1 MTMQSDIGRPVLWEQ
16 VRQTMRGQ
24 VDHRE
29 FETWLAP
36 LAMRLEADW
45 AVISAPN
52 RFFVDWIKDHYL
64 SQLEQVISQCAARPL
79 RLRFETGNGPVPAS
93 RPVEAQPAL
102 AQPAPAAP
110 ALTSLAQPTLKPGYT
125 FETFIVGTCNE
136 LAHAA
141 CRAVAQQPG
150 RQYNPLLIFG
160 GAGLGK
166 THLLHAVGNAFYQRD
181 PRAKVL
187 YTTCEA
193 FTNELIQAVRFD
205 SIGRFQEKYRGLDC
219 LLLDD
224 IQFLAGRER
233 TQEELFH
240 TFNAL
245 QESGGQIVL
254 TSDDPPRELQGVV
267 KRLRTRFEGGLTAD
281 LQPPPSEIMV
291 AILQSKALAKGMDLS
306 DQVAMFLA
314 RQPESNVRVLEGYLN
329 RIIAVSR
336 FQGVEVTLEL
346 ARRVV
351 GPLMAQ
357 RQVSVEEVLQTVAAR
372 YGVRVGELKSSRKTR
387 DVTRPRQVAMFLARQ
402 LTGQSYP
409 EIGRALGGKDH
420 STVVKGVKKIQ
431 GQMAREAALA
441 EEIRTLERELLEG
454 GETPVD

>member
-1 MTMQSDIGRPVLWEQ
+1 MQRDFGRPDLWEQ

-24 VDHRE
+24 VDPRD
-29 FETWLAP
+29 FDTWLAP
-36 LAMRLEADW
+36 LTMRLEADW

-52 RFFVDWIKDHYL
+52 RFFVDWVRDHYL

-79 RLRFETGNGPVPAS
+79 GLRFETDAGPVPTPPTS
-93 RPVEAQPAL
+93 TRPAFFA
-102 AQPAPAAP
+102 PAPAAAATTP
-110 ALTSLAQPTLKPGYT
+110 AQPTLKPGYT
-125 FETFIVGTCNE
+125 FETFIVGACNE

-291 AILQSKALAKGMDLS
+291 AILQSKAQAKGMDLS

-314 RQPESNVRVLEGYLN
+314 RQPEGNVRVLEGYLN